1 MECATTSKPL
11 KPSSN
16 ISEIVSKFAKVCRLR
31 SIGVF
36 YSENANHQPH
46 QHQNPNNKKNASLSE
61 DCSDNTIEGTDC
73 GGIKIHP
80 QPGEI
85 PGKKSNAFGYTEIS
99 KLFDVVS
106 ALKLAYVQLQEAHIP
121 YDPQKITAANEL
133 VVAELEA
140 LCKIKRVYKEK
151 QLMKVELDSSR
162 SDLLQVE
169 IEVNER
175 TLEKLKSQAIAKDTE
190 ITRLRQDLQDL
201 ELGNSIL
208 VEKIRQESV
217 KRKNAR
223 VLNVNMFE
231 DSFKAASKSIHDF
244 AKPLISLMRASGW
257 DLDSAAKSV
266 EGSVVYSKRCHKK
279 YVFEAYIARRMF
291 HEMSL
296 QSYNVDD
303 ILRFDDP
310 VDALIE
316 NPDSDFANF
325 CRNKYLLLV
334 HPMMEASFFGNL
346 DQRMFVLSGKHPRT
360 PLYQV
365 FVKMAKWIWI
375 LRGIASTIDPNAK
388 LFVVTKG
395 CEFSDVYMEPVE
407 EAVCEDAAG
416 SGEEKATQKV
426 EFMVM
431 PGFKIGETLLKCR
444 VYLSRMK

>member
-1 MECATTSKPL
+1 MECATTFKPL

-36 YSENANHQPH
+36 YAENTNH
-46 QHQNPNNKKNASLSE
+46 QHQNPKNNNVSMSE
-61 DCSDNTIEGTDC
+61 DGSESTNEGTDC
-73 GGIKIHP
+73 GGVKIHP
-80 QPGEI
+80 QPVEV
-85 PGKKSNAFGYTEIS
+85 PGRKSNAFCGTEIL

-121 YDPQKITAANEL
+121 YDPQKIMAANEL

-140 LCKIKRVYKEK
+140 LCKIKRAVKEK
-151 QLMKVELDSSR
+151 QLIKVKLDSSR
-162 SDLLQVE
+162 SDLLHAE
-169 IEVNER
+169 IEVKEMM
-175 TLEKLKSQAIAKDTE
+175 LEKLKLQAKANEAE
-190 ITRLRQDLQDL
+190 ITRLRKDLQDL
-201 ELGNSIL
+201 DLGNSIL
-208 VEKIRQESV
+208 VEKIRQASV
-217 KRKNAR
+217 ERKNAR
-223 VLNVNMFE
+223 ELNVNMFE
-231 DSFKAASKSIHDF
+231 DSFKAALKSIHDF
-244 AKPLISLMRASGW
+244 AKPLISLMKASGW
-257 DLDSAAKSV
+257 DLDQAANSV

-279 YVFEAYIARRMF
+279 YAFEAYIARRMF
-291 HEMSL
+291 HEISL
-296 QSYNVDD
+296 ESCNVDD

-325 CRNKYLLLV
+325 CKNKYLLVV

-346 DQRMFVLSGKHPRT
+346 DQRMFLLSGKHPRT

-375 LRGIASTIDPNAK
+375 LRGIASTVDPKAK
-388 LFVVTKG
+388 LFVVAKG
-395 CEFSDVYMEPVE
+395 CEFSDVYMEPIE
-407 EAVCEDAAG
+407 EACEDSAG
-416 SGEEKATQKV
+416 SGEGQATQKV

-431 PGFKIGETLLKCR
+431 PGFRIGETLVKSR